1 MGEEI
6 IIDERDFLFLEL
18 DHEFWALG
26 VHLDALEEQI
36 LFWQQHTPE
45 GSRPPPMEG
54 SIECEDVMAEW
65 AEHHAKVEYVM
76 PRLLRSSFV
85 VLLWAAYEA
94 AINEIAKFLRSRR
107 QPGMADYGRGAFTRR
122 SSDYFGKV
130 LGLTL
135 HAGGG
140 LERMQVLEA
149 VRHAIAHCNGRLTE
163 VEKKKRDRIHS
174 WMKKDGGI
182 SVERGCIMLSQGFV
196 REAYSD
202 VGSEVERL
210 IAIAKSPID
219 ARATRGLG
227 GTSDAKD

>member
-36 LFWQQHTPE
+36 LLWQQHKPE

-54 SIECEDVMAEW
+54 SIEYEHVMAEW
-65 AEHHAKVEYVM
+65 AEHHATVEYVM

-94 AINEIAKFLRSRR
+94 AVIEIARFLRRR
-107 QPGMADYGRGAFTRR
+107 GQLEMADLRGDFTAR
-122 SSDYFGKV
+122 SNKYYGKV
-130 LGLTL
+130 LGLPL
-135 HAGGG
+135 HSGDG
-140 LERMQVLEA
+140 LERLRVLEA

-163 VEKKKRDRIHS
+163 VEKTKRDKIRS
-174 WMKKDGGI
+174 WMKKYPGI
-182 SVERGCIMLSQGFV
+182 SEERGCIMLSQGFV
-196 REAYSD
+196 RQAFSD
-202 VGSEVERL
+202 VARELERL
-210 IAIAKSPID
+210 IAIAKTTY
-219 ARATRGLG
+219 ARATTSLG
-227 GTSDAKD
+227 ATSDAED

>member
-36 LFWQQHTPE
+36 LLWQQHKPE

-54 SIECEDVMAEW
+54 SIEYEHVMAEW
-65 AEHHAKVEYVM
+65 AEHHATVEYVM

-94 AINEIAKFLRSRR
+94 AVYEIATFLRRRGQLVPDFRGGLTVRSR
-107 QPGMADYGRGAFTRR
+107 
-122 SSDYFGKV
+122 DYFGKI

-135 HAGGG
+135 HSGDG
-140 LERMQVLEA
+140 LERLQVLEA

-163 VEKKKRDRIHS
+163 VEKKKRD
-174 WMKKDGGI
+174 K
-182 SVERGCIMLSQGFV
+182 F
-196 REAYSD
+196 
-202 VGSEVERL
+202 
-210 IAIAKSPID
+210 
-219 ARATRGLG
+219 TLG
-227 GTSDAKD
+227 